1 MHRWMVEVLL
11 TRFVLI
17 ANIEGDDVI
26 KLMRYDIETGVP
38 KTANILV

>member
-17 ANIEGDDVI
+17 GDIEGDDVI
-26 KLMRYDIETGVP
+26 KLMRYDIKIGVP